1 MKKVVHISNTD
12 LFEDSRIQKEIFALK
27 NLPKVNITVFG
38 VPNYVKK
45 INPDLNFADYIELS
59 LKSKVLFF
67 LPRFIR
73 YFFELIEFTFRV
85 TVKCIKIKP
94 DVVHCHDTF
103 ALPSG
108 WLIKKLFSSK
118 LIYDA
123 HELESNKN
131 GQNVILSKAT
141 LYIEKLCWQKI
152 DVLITVSDKI
162 RTWYDQN
169 LGLKKG
175 IVILNSPIIKNDN
188 LFNQDVN
195 LKSKYFHS
203 LYKLDSNDI
212 VFIYLGYLSKGRGIE
227 ICLNTFSKIQKK
239 CHVVFVGSGELETL
253 IAKYSNLH
261 SNIHLHQPV
270 NHENVVSLVKSADWG
285 LCLLENASLSDYY
298 SLPNKIFEYSFADL
312 KIIASNFPEIDK
324 LVNEFSLG
332 YTCEPNFE
340 SLLDIVSFISNN
352 NPKFANKDISDLSWD
367 NQALKLNS
375 MYEREILI

>member
-1 MKKVVHISNTD
+1 
-12 LFEDSRIQKEIFALK
+12 
-27 NLPKVNITVFG
+27 
-38 VPNYVKK
+38 
-45 INPDLNFADYIELS
+45 
-59 LKSKVLFF
+59 
-67 LPRFIR
+67 
-73 YFFELIEFTFRV
+73 
-85 TVKCIKIKP
+85 
-94 DVVHCHDTF
+94 
-103 ALPSG
+103 
-108 WLIKKLFSSK
+108 
-118 LIYDA
+118 
-123 HELESNKN
+123 
-131 GQNVILSKAT
+131 
-141 LYIEKLCWQKI
+141 
-152 DVLITVSDKI
+152 
-162 RTWYDQN
+162 
-169 LGLKKG
+169 
-175 IVILNSPIIKNDN
+175 
-188 LFNQDVN
+188 
-195 LKSKYFHS
+195 
-203 LYKLDSNDI
+203 
-212 VFIYLGYLSKGRGIE
+212 
-227 ICLNTFSKIQKK
+227 
-239 CHVVFVGSGELETL
+239 VFVGSGELETL